1 MVLRKVKG
9 ILKKG
14 AYAGLAAVILA
25 TSVQPAAV
33 FAQDSAEPEET
44 VETVVET
51 EQTVSGNETDVE
63 TEESTLESTPE
74 DTGEETAEE
83 AGGTEE
89 ETETEAEILPG
100 KTEGVK
106 ETEAVSAFS
115 ERAAEERT
123 VTVTTLFYNSDG
135 SLSTEF
141 GGTST
146 YTRKDGTSWNV
157 STAIFKKGWILGPVT
172 VEGMEDTNPADYK
185 VEGVID
191 GSDVNITFVWYEDQ
205 TGPDGTSDKIPDQCQ
220 IEVTFAVEN
229 GTWNDGTSEPVTRF
243 LTLTDAE
250 GNPSVDGS
258 AVAGVPEA
266 GGKPDS
272 GYIAGSWSPS
282 LKANYTKEDDG
293 AVYVYSYRVPQDRKI
308 TVTTLFYN
316 SDGSLSTEKGG
327 TSTYTRKDGTG
338 WNVSTAIYN
347 RGWILGPVTVEG
359 MEDTNPADYK
369 VEGVIDGSDVNITFV
384 WYEDQTGPDG
394 TSDKIPDQCQIEVT
408 FAVENGTW
416 NDGTSE
422 PVTRF
427 LTLTD
432 AEGNPSVDGSAVAA
446 VPEAGQF
453 PAEGYT
459 EGSWNPALKAAYTK
473 ADEGLTYVY
482 SYAEIQPENPDT
494 EKPNQDKTDTD
505 AEKTSASGKTSETR
519 QNQNTD
525 TVRTGDSANAVLWG
539 TMAAVAGAV
548 LAGAA
553 AGKYRKIKK

>member
-258 AVAGVPEA
+258 AVA
-266 GGKPDS
+266 
-272 GYIAGSWSPS
+272 
-282 LKANYTKEDDG
+282 
-293 AVYVYSYRVPQDRKI
+293 
-308 TVTTLFYN
+308 
-316 SDGSLSTEKGG
+316 
-327 TSTYTRKDGTG
+327 
-338 WNVSTAIYN
+338 
-347 RGWILGPVTVEG
+347 
-359 MEDTNPADYK
+359 
-369 VEGVIDGSDVNITFV
+369 
-384 WYEDQTGPDG
+384 
-394 TSDKIPDQCQIEVT
+394 
-408 FAVENGTW
+408 
-416 NDGTSE
+416 
-422 PVTRF
+422 
-427 LTLTD
+427 
-432 AEGNPSVDGSAVAA
+432 A

>member
-1 MVLRKVKG
+1 
-9 ILKKG
+9 
-14 AYAGLAAVILA
+14 
-25 TSVQPAAV
+25 
-33 FAQDSAEPEET
+33 
-44 VETVVET
+44 
-51 EQTVSGNETDVE
+51 
-63 TEESTLESTPE
+63 
-74 DTGEETAEE
+74 
-83 AGGTEE
+83 
-89 ETETEAEILPG
+89 
-100 KTEGVK
+100 
-106 ETEAVSAFS
+106 
-115 ERAAEERT
+115 
-123 VTVTTLFYNSDG
+123 
-135 SLSTEF
+135 
-141 GGTST
+141 
-146 YTRKDGTSWNV
+146 
-157 STAIFKKGWILGPVT
+157 
-172 VEGMEDTNPADYK
+172 MEDTNPADYK

-220 IEVTFAVEN
+220 V
-229 GTWNDGTSEPVTRF
+229 
-243 LTLTDAE
+243 
-250 GNPSVDGS
+250 
-258 AVAGVPEA
+258 
-266 GGKPDS
+266 
-272 GYIAGSWSPS
+272 
-282 LKANYTKEDDG
+282 
-293 AVYVYSYRVPQDRKI
+293 
-308 TVTTLFYN
+308 
-316 SDGSLSTEKGG
+316 
-327 TSTYTRKDGTG
+327 
-338 WNVSTAIYN
+338 
-347 RGWILGPVTVEG
+347 
-359 MEDTNPADYK
+359 
-369 VEGVIDGSDVNITFV
+369 
-384 WYEDQTGPDG
+384 
-394 TSDKIPDQCQIEVT
+394 EVT